1 MGGSAACHLSLGIC
15 RAHIG
20 YFRAFLKQHGGRVQV
35 SKETFPLAG
44 DVIEKQVNIAEVGFP
59 KQIKPE
65 RTADLRVASTYSTR
79 DKT

>member
-1 MGGSAACHLSLGIC
+1 M
-15 RAHIG
+15 
-20 YFRAFLKQHGGRVQV
+20 QV

-65 RTADLRVASTYSTR
+65 CTADLRLASTYSTR